1 MNCHWQ
7 LSLDIY
13 KSCRAMVIHLAESHY
28 ATGDQKFFVHSTMG
42 QRTLQDEFDK
52 VALQKQGHLYQI
64 AAALA

>member
-1 MNCHWQ
+1 
-7 LSLDIY
+7 
-13 KSCRAMVIHLAESHY
+13 MVIHLAESHY